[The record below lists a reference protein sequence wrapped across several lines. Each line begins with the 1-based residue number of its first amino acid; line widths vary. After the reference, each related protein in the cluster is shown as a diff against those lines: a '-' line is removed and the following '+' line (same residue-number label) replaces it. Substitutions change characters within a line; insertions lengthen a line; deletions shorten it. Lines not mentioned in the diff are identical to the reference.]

1 MKTEMKNCKNCRR
14 KNCEYRNV
22 AFKNMTIRC
31 SEGCPMEIHNECKT
45 IATPEFR
52 SVIEQLRQNDNV
64 IGVRG
69 ILTQADCILNAA
81 DDIRV

>member
-1 MKTEMKNCKNCRR
+1 MKNCKNCRR

-31 SEGCPMEIHNECKT
+31 SEGCPLEMHNVYSEV
-45 IATPEFR
+45 ATPEFR
-52 SVIEQLRQNDNV
+52 ATFEQLKQEKFNN
-64 IGVRG
+64 IGNIQGLLEHMECV
-69 ILTQADCILNAA
+69 LNAA